1 MNILINYAD
10 SKYESARK
18 WNTCTGRWIG
28 KFDRIYEFKPEDI
41 DENFR
46 NQHKEILSI
55 KRGNGAWLWK
65 SYFLKKVLDDSND
78 GDYIMYLDSGA
89 FFIRDPRILFE
100 YIDDNN
106 PIFVTDIPLIESN
119 WTKPECFDI
128 MDAWRFANTNQIQS
142 GYIIFKVNKISRDFF
157 DEYYILSSTTQMLV
171 PEGLDKRD
179 LVQSYY
185 GSSFVSHREDQSI
198 LSLLCKKKGIKAHR
212 DISQRGFKPETFYSD
227 KYLYRV
233 PNHKED
239 TYPTIV
245 YLHKGQS
252 LTRFVLGKIYSKL
265 RLGKLKRLLK

>member
-128 MDAWRFANTNQIQS
+128 MDACKLINVKFFYAIPINTFYELKALVDYGCCDVRIEAPLTHMLDKLEDYDITIRMTPNIAYH
-142 GYIIFKVNKISRDFF
+142 GYIPRENGIIGSWVR
-157 DEYYILSSTTQMLV
+157 
-171 PEGLDKRD
+171 PED
-179 LVQSYY
+179 VSYY
-185 GSSFVSHREDQSI
+185 EPYVDVFEFED
-198 LSLLCKKKGIKAHR
+198 CDAKK
-212 DISQRGFKPETFYSD
+212 E
-227 KYLYRV
+227 
-233 PNHKED
+233 
-239 TYPTIV
+239 
-245 YLHKGQS
+245 
-252 LTRFVLGKIYSKL
+252 
-265 RLGKLKRLLK
+265 